1 MRLILSWADIVLHLL
16 DSQAG
21 LALHDLSRK
30 KTLLAQAPEVGLV
43 FSRMS
48 MNLMTKIPDDLL
60 DNRNQFQSPFFSQF
74 TLRTAPHPLKLSEK
88 IEKNY
93 LFPTLYGDVQCAMA
107 MFFADYQAAVRL
119 ISDPDLVPVK
129 MPLNRSLV
137 IFSCY
142 EYRNVLGV
150 RPYHEIA
157 MTIPVLGRSKFH
169 PPLLPVMLPHYPKMG
184 YFVFSMPVTSLE
196 NQIRGARIWGLP
208 KVVQP
213 VTIQIQ
219 QGYCKVQALNSSGQ
233 LYLELKIP
241 TIGKPKRI
249 SAKSHLYSRLEG
261 KLLKSPTWFEGTFQ
275 LNQYLQT
282 LVKKDLPWE
291 QPSLVLGNVP
301 EAEILRQLN
310 LSQHPFQFR
319 YTPSMNSAFDLSLNN
334 FS

>member
-1 MRLILSWADIVLHLL
+1 
-16 DSQAG
+16 
-21 LALHDLSRK
+21 
-30 KTLLAQAPEVGLV
+30 
-43 FSRMS
+43 
-48 MNLMTKIPDDLL
+48 MTQIPDDLL
-60 DNRNQFQSPFFSQF
+60 ENRNQFQNPFFSQF
-74 TLRTAPHPLKLSEK
+74 TLRSAPHPLKLTSQ

-107 MFFADYQAAVRL
+107 LFFCDYRAAVRL

-157 MTIPVLGRSKFH
+157 MTIPVLGRSRFH

-196 NQIRGARIWGLP
+196 NQIRGTRIWGLP

-213 VTIQIQ
+213 VQIQTQ
-219 QGYCKVQALNSSGQ
+219 QGYCKVIALNSSGQ
-233 LYLELKIP
+233 PYLELKIP
-241 TIGKPKRI
+241 TLGKPKNF
-249 SAKSHLYSRLEG
+249 SVKSHLYSRLDG
-261 KLLKSPTWFEGTFQ
+261 KLLQSPTWFEGTFQ
-275 LNQYLQT
+275 VNQYLQT
-282 LVKKDLPWE
+282 LLKKDLPWE
-291 QPSLVLGNVP
+291 DESLILGNGI
-301 EAEILRQLN
+301 EAEPLRELKI
-310 LSQHPFQFR
+310 SQHPFQFR
-319 YTPSMNSAFDLSLNN
+319 YTPSMSSAFDLPLND